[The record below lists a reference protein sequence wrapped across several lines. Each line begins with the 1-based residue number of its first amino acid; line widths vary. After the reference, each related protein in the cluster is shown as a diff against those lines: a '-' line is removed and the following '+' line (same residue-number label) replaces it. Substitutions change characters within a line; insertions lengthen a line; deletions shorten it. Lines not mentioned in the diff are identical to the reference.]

1 MSETTQGAA
10 PPPIPPASAPPA
22 ERRRAPRWMKL
33 LLIASLAVNLA
44 VAGYAAARVIS
55 GPRFVSAGPAASL
68 MDARKL
74 LWTMPR
80 ETRHALRDEFVERHH
95 DEFMQYRARWNDARM
110 ALAGVLARPDV
121 GDQEVRGAYQRL
133 GQVEAEAAIRLREV
147 LAELTLSAP
156 AEARALFAERMGHD
170 RRGFGH
176 WRGGDFDKD

>member
-1 MSETTQGAA
+1 M
-10 PPPIPPASAPPA
+10 

-80 ETRHALRDEFVERHH
+80 ETRHALRNEFFERHH
-95 DEFMQYRARWNDARM
+95 DEFMQYRSRWNEARM
-110 ALAGVLARPDV
+110 ALASVLARPDA
-121 GDQEVRGAYQRL
+121 GDEEVRQAYQQL
-133 GQVEAEAAIRLREV
+133 GKVEAEAAIRLRDV
-147 LAELTLSAP
+147 LAELTLRAP
-156 AEARALFAERMGHD
+156 ADARALFADRMGHD
-170 RRGFGH
+170 HRGFGH
-176 WRGGDFDKD
+176 WRGGGLDRD